1 VSSICS
7 VSNIPIVQ
15 TPMAGSPL
23 WCGQAV
29 ALGRDLPVG
38 EATKKLA
45 AEAQALLRR
54 LAGL

>member
-1 VSSICS
+1 
-7 VSNIPIVQ
+7 
-15 TPMAGSPL
+15 MAGSPL
-23 WCGQAV
+23 WCGHAV